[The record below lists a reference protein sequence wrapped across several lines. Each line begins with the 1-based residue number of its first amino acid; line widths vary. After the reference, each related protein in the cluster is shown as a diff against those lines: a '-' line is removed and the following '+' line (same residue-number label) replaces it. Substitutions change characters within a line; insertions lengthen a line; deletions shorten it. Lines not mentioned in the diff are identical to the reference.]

1 MKNNWIIILVLVIVI
16 IAAVLYLIGYFM
28 RKKNQEQL
36 DELEVRKEALFDL
49 PVFEEI
55 DDIKKMHLVGQ
66 SQNSFREWNQRWVEL
81 STRSFAELE
90 SQIYEVENQNE
101 IFRFMKAKK
110 AVVEANETMTEMEAE
125 VEVIRNGLKEL
136 RESEERNSLEVQK
149 ALDVYE
155 ELSKSLKD
163 DKASFGPA
171 YSEIQKQLRNVEI
184 EFTQFVTLNTS
195 GDPIEAREVLE
206 DAERHTYELE
216 DLMKR
221 IPPMYEELNETFPDQ
236 LKEIEEGYNQ
246 LLADDYVFPEQN
258 FAEEIQHAKKRV
270 ENSMADL
277 ETFPDQLKEI
287 EEGYNQLLADD
298 YVFPEQNFAEEIQH
312 AKKRV
317 ENSMADLEKTEIAA
331 VEVANRDTATAIDA
345 LYEVMEREIEAKKYV
360 VTNQKI
366 IDDYISHSLKNNRQL
381 MIELDHV
388 SQSYTLNNNELGR
401 SRGFQTEIEEIIRR
415 QKDLE
420 PRMKEHTVPYSEI
433 QAFYKECYKIL
444 DDIENQQLEIDAS
457 LKELRKGEKVAQE
470 KVDEYEFRLRS
481 IKRYVEKQRL
491 PGLSADYL
499 EFFYVAT
506 DRIEDLSRAL
516 NKMRIN
522 MDEINRLCDLCE
534 DDLELLDKK
543 TKDLVNAAALTEQ
556 MMQYANRYRHT
567 HENIR
572 TALDKSMYLFSTE
585 FRYQDALDEIGTAL
599 EAVEPGAFKRIEDF
613 YFKNIN
619 NPNLTAI

>member
-1 MKNNWIIILVLVIVI
+1 MKNNRIIILVLVIVI

-221 IPPMYEELNETFPDQ
+221 IPPMYEELN
-236 LKEIEEGYNQ
+236 
-246 LLADDYVFPEQN
+246 
-258 FAEEIQHAKKRV
+258 
-270 ENSMADL
+270 

-567 HENIR
+567 HETIR
-572 TALDKSMYLFSTE
+572 AALDKSMYLFSTE

>member
-221 IPPMYEELNETFPDQ
+221 IPPVYEELN
-236 LKEIEEGYNQ
+236 
-246 LLADDYVFPEQN
+246 
-258 FAEEIQHAKKRV
+258 
-270 ENSMADL
+270 

-572 TALDKSMYLFSTE
+572 AALDKSMYLFSTE

>member
-221 IPPMYEELNETFPDQ
+221 IPPMYEELN
-236 LKEIEEGYNQ
+236 
-246 LLADDYVFPEQN
+246 
-258 FAEEIQHAKKRV
+258 
-270 ENSMADL
+270 

-572 TALDKSMYLFSTE
+572 SALDKSMYLFSTE

-599 EAVEPGAFKRIEDF
+599 EAVEPGSNSHSD
-613 YFKNIN
+613 
-619 NPNLTAI
+619 

>member
-216 DLMKR
+216 GLMKR

-270 ENSMADL
+270 ENSMA
-277 ETFPDQLKEI
+277 
-287 EEGYNQLLADD
+287 N
-298 YVFPEQNFAEEIQH
+298 
-312 AKKRV
+312 
-317 ENSMADLEKTEIAA
+317 LEKTEIAA

-556 MMQYANRYRHT
+556 MMQYANRYRHS

>member
-277 ETFPDQLKEI
+277 E
-287 EEGYNQLLADD
+287 
-298 YVFPEQNFAEEIQH
+298 
-312 AKKRV
+312 
-317 ENSMADLEKTEIAA
+317 KTEIAA

-543 TKDLVNAAALTEQ
+543 PKDLVNAAALTEQ

-567 HENIR
+567 HETIR
-572 TALDKSMYLFSTE
+572 AALDKSMYLFSTE

>member
-221 IPPMYEELNETFPDQ
+221 IPPMYEELN
-236 LKEIEEGYNQ
+236 
-246 LLADDYVFPEQN
+246 
-258 FAEEIQHAKKRV
+258 
-270 ENSMADL
+270 

-567 HENIR
+567 HENIQA
-572 TALDKSMYLFSTE
+572 ALDKSMYLFSTE

>member
-110 AVVEANETMTEMEAE
+110 AVVEANETMTEMEVE

-221 IPPMYEELNETFPDQ
+221 IPPMYEELN
-236 LKEIEEGYNQ
+236 
-246 LLADDYVFPEQN
+246 
-258 FAEEIQHAKKRV
+258 
-270 ENSMADL
+270 

-572 TALDKSMYLFSTE
+572 AALDKSMYLFSTE

>member
-163 DKASFGPA
+163 YKASFGPA

-246 LLADDYVFPEQN
+246 LLADDYVFPE
-258 FAEEIQHAKKRV
+258 K
-270 ENSMADL
+270 
-277 ETFPDQLKEI
+277 
-287 EEGYNQLLADD
+287 
-298 YVFPEQNFAEEIQH
+298 NFAEEIQH

-572 TALDKSMYLFSTE
+572 AALDKSMYLFSTE

>member
-110 AVVEANETMTEMEAE
+110 AVVEANETMTEMEA
-125 VEVIRNGLKEL
+125 IRNGLKEL

-221 IPPMYEELNETFPDQ
+221 IPPMYEELN
-236 LKEIEEGYNQ
+236 
-246 LLADDYVFPEQN
+246 
-258 FAEEIQHAKKRV
+258 
-270 ENSMADL
+270 

-567 HENIR
+567 HETIR
-572 TALDKSMYLFSTE
+572 AALDKSMYLFSTE

>member
-221 IPPMYEELNETFPDQ
+221 IPPMYEELN
-236 LKEIEEGYNQ
+236 
-246 LLADDYVFPEQN
+246 
-258 FAEEIQHAKKRV
+258 
-270 ENSMADL
+270 

-567 HENIR
+567 HENVR

>member
-221 IPPMYEELNETFPDQ
+221 IPPMYEELN
-236 LKEIEEGYNQ
+236 
-246 LLADDYVFPEQN
+246 
-258 FAEEIQHAKKRV
+258 
-270 ENSMADL
+270 

-572 TALDKSMYLFSTE
+572 AALDKSMYLFSTE

-613 YFKNIN
+613 YFKKIGR
-619 NPNLTAI
+619 AHV

>member
-277 ETFPDQLKEI
+277 E
-287 EEGYNQLLADD
+287 
-298 YVFPEQNFAEEIQH
+298 
-312 AKKRV
+312 
-317 ENSMADLEKTEIAA
+317 KTEIAA

-543 TKDLVNAAALTEQ
+543 TEDLVNAAALTEQ

-572 TALDKSMYLFSTE
+572 AALDKSMYLFSTE

>member
-277 ETFPDQLKEI
+277 E
-287 EEGYNQLLADD
+287 
-298 YVFPEQNFAEEIQH
+298 
-312 AKKRV
+312 
-317 ENSMADLEKTEIAA
+317 KTEIAA

-457 LKELRKGEKVAQE
+457 LKELRKGEKVARE

-572 TALDKSMYLFSTE
+572 AALDKSMYLFSTE

>member
-277 ETFPDQLKEI
+277 E
-287 EEGYNQLLADD
+287 
-298 YVFPEQNFAEEIQH
+298 
-312 AKKRV
+312 
-317 ENSMADLEKTEIAA
+317 KTEIAA

-420 PRMKEHTVPYSEI
+420 PQMKEHTVPYSEI

-572 TALDKSMYLFSTE
+572 AALDKSMYLFSTE

>member
-1 MKNNWIIILVLVIVI
+1 MDYHFSTSNRYYCCGAILNWLFY
-16 IAAVLYLIGYFM
+16 AQ
-28 RKKNQEQL
+28 KNQEQL

-277 ETFPDQLKEI
+277 E
-287 EEGYNQLLADD
+287 
-298 YVFPEQNFAEEIQH
+298 
-312 AKKRV
+312 
-317 ENSMADLEKTEIAA
+317 KTEIAA

-401 SRGFQTEIEEIIRR
+401 SRSFQTEIEEIIRR

-572 TALDKSMYLFSTE
+572 AALDKSMYLFSTE

>member
-277 ETFPDQLKEI
+277 E
-287 EEGYNQLLADD
+287 
-298 YVFPEQNFAEEIQH
+298 
-312 AKKRV
+312 
-317 ENSMADLEKTEIAA
+317 KTEIAA

-522 MDEINRLCDLCE
+522 MDEIN
-534 DDLELLDKK
+534 
-543 TKDLVNAAALTEQ
+543 AAALTEQ

-572 TALDKSMYLFSTE
+572 AALDKSMYLFSTE

>member
-277 ETFPDQLKEI
+277 E
-287 EEGYNQLLADD
+287 
-298 YVFPEQNFAEEIQH
+298 
-312 AKKRV
+312 
-317 ENSMADLEKTEIAA
+317 KTEIAA

-420 PRMKEHTVPYSEI
+420 PRMKEDTVPYSEI

-572 TALDKSMYLFSTE
+572 AALDKSMYLFSTE

>member
-277 ETFPDQLKEI
+277 E
-287 EEGYNQLLADD
+287 
-298 YVFPEQNFAEEIQH
+298 
-312 AKKRV
+312 
-317 ENSMADLEKTEIAA
+317 KTEIAA

-506 DRIEDLSRAL
+506 DRIEDLSLAL

-567 HENIR
+567 HETIR
-572 TALDKSMYLFSTE
+572 AALDKSMYLFSTE

>member
-136 RESEERNSLEVQK
+136 RETEERNSLEVQK

-221 IPPMYEELNETFPDQ
+221 IPPMYEELN
-236 LKEIEEGYNQ
+236 
-246 LLADDYVFPEQN
+246 
-258 FAEEIQHAKKRV
+258 
-270 ENSMADL
+270 

-567 HENIR
+567 HENVR
-572 TALDKSMYLFSTE
+572 AALDKSMYLFSTE

>member
-277 ETFPDQLKEI
+277 E
-287 EEGYNQLLADD
+287 
-298 YVFPEQNFAEEIQH
+298 
-312 AKKRV
+312 
-317 ENSMADLEKTEIAA
+317 KTEIAA

-499 EFFYVAT
+499 EFFYGAT

-572 TALDKSMYLFSTE
+572 AALDKSMYLFSTE

>member
-136 RESEERNSLEVQK
+136 RESEECNSLEVQK

-221 IPPMYEELNETFPDQ
+221 IPPMYEELN
-236 LKEIEEGYNQ
+236 
-246 LLADDYVFPEQN
+246 
-258 FAEEIQHAKKRV
+258 
-270 ENSMADL
+270 

-572 TALDKSMYLFSTE
+572 AALDKSMYLFSTE

>member
-66 SQNSFREWNQRWVEL
+66 SQNSFREWNRRWVEL

-221 IPPMYEELNETFPDQ
+221 IPPMYEELN
-236 LKEIEEGYNQ
+236 
-246 LLADDYVFPEQN
+246 
-258 FAEEIQHAKKRV
+258 
-270 ENSMADL
+270 

-567 HENIR
+567 HENVR
-572 TALDKSMYLFSTE
+572 AALDKSMYLFSTE

>member
-277 ETFPDQLKEI
+277 E
-287 EEGYNQLLADD
+287 
-298 YVFPEQNFAEEIQH
+298 
-312 AKKRV
+312 
-317 ENSMADLEKTEIAA
+317 KTEIAA

-457 LKELRKGEKVAQE
+457 LKELRKGEKVVQE

-572 TALDKSMYLFSTE
+572 AALDKSMYLFSTE

>member
-110 AVVEANETMTEMEAE
+110 AVVEANETMTKMEAE

-221 IPPMYEELNETFPDQ
+221 IPPMYEELN
-236 LKEIEEGYNQ
+236 
-246 LLADDYVFPEQN
+246 
-258 FAEEIQHAKKRV
+258 
-270 ENSMADL
+270 

-572 TALDKSMYLFSTE
+572 AALDKSMYLFSTE

>member
-277 ETFPDQLKEI
+277 E
-287 EEGYNQLLADD
+287 
-298 YVFPEQNFAEEIQH
+298 
-312 AKKRV
+312 
-317 ENSMADLEKTEIAA
+317 KTEIAA
-331 VEVANRDTATAIDA
+331 GEVANRDTATAIDA

-381 MIELDHV
+381 MIDLDHV

-572 TALDKSMYLFSTE
+572 AALDKSMYLFSTE

>member
-1 MKNNWIIILVLVIVI
+1 
-16 IAAVLYLIGYFM
+16 M

-221 IPPMYEELNETFPDQ
+221 IPPMYEELN
-236 LKEIEEGYNQ
+236 
-246 LLADDYVFPEQN
+246 
-258 FAEEIQHAKKRV
+258 
-270 ENSMADL
+270 

-567 HENIR
+567 HETIR
-572 TALDKSMYLFSTE
+572 AALDKSMYLFSTE

>member
-277 ETFPDQLKEI
+277 E
-287 EEGYNQLLADD
+287 
-298 YVFPEQNFAEEIQH
+298 
-312 AKKRV
+312 
-317 ENSMADLEKTEIAA
+317 KTEIAA

-345 LYEVMEREIEAKKYV
+345 LYEVLEREIEAKKYV

-572 TALDKSMYLFSTE
+572 AALDKSMYLFSTE

>member
-1 MKNNWIIILVLVIVI
+1 MKNNWIIILVLVFVI

-277 ETFPDQLKEI
+277 E
-287 EEGYNQLLADD
+287 
-298 YVFPEQNFAEEIQH
+298 
-312 AKKRV
+312 
-317 ENSMADLEKTEIAA
+317 KTEIAA

-366 IDDYISHSLKNNRQL
+366 IDDYISHSLKNNHQL

-572 TALDKSMYLFSTE
+572 AALDKSMYLFSTE

>member
-277 ETFPDQLKEI
+277 E
-287 EEGYNQLLADD
+287 
-298 YVFPEQNFAEEIQH
+298 
-312 AKKRV
+312 
-317 ENSMADLEKTEIAA
+317 KTEIAA

-516 NKMRIN
+516 NKMCIN

-567 HENIR
+567 HETIR
-572 TALDKSMYLFSTE
+572 AALDKSMYLFSTE

>member
-246 LLADDYVFPEQN
+246 LLADDYVFPE
-258 FAEEIQHAKKRV
+258 K
-270 ENSMADL
+270 
-277 ETFPDQLKEI
+277 
-287 EEGYNQLLADD
+287 
-298 YVFPEQNFAEEIQH
+298 NFAEEIQH

-345 LYEVMEREIEAKKYV
+345 LYEVMEREIEAQKYV

-572 TALDKSMYLFSTE
+572 AALDKSMYLFSTE

>member
-277 ETFPDQLKEI
+277 E
-287 EEGYNQLLADD
+287 
-298 YVFPEQNFAEEIQH
+298 
-312 AKKRV
+312 
-317 ENSMADLEKTEIAA
+317 KTEIAA

-420 PRMKEHTVPYSEI
+420 PRIKEHTVPYSEI

-572 TALDKSMYLFSTE
+572 AALDKSMYLFSTE

>member
-171 YSEIQKQLRNVEI
+171 YSEIQKRLRNVEI

-221 IPPMYEELNETFPDQ
+221 IPPMYEELN
-236 LKEIEEGYNQ
+236 
-246 LLADDYVFPEQN
+246 
-258 FAEEIQHAKKRV
+258 
-270 ENSMADL
+270 

-572 TALDKSMYLFSTE
+572 AALDKSMYLFSTE

>member
-221 IPPMYEELNETFPDQ
+221 IPPMYEELN
-236 LKEIEEGYNQ
+236 
-246 LLADDYVFPEQN
+246 
-258 FAEEIQHAKKRV
+258 
-270 ENSMADL
+270 

-572 TALDKSMYLFSTE
+572 AALDKSMYLFSTE

-599 EAVEPGAFKRIEDF
+599 ESVEPGAFKRIEDF

>member
-221 IPPMYEELNETFPDQ
+221 IPPMYEELNE
-236 LKEIEEGYNQ
+236 
-246 LLADDYVFPEQN
+246 A
-258 FAEEIQHAKKRV
+258 
-270 ENSMADL
+270 
-277 ETFPDQLKEI
+277 FPDQLKEI

-572 TALDKSMYLFSTE
+572 AALDKSMYLFSTE
-585 FRYQDALDEIGTAL
+585 FRYQDALDEIGTTL

>member
-125 VEVIRNGLKEL
+125 VEVIRNVMKEL

-221 IPPMYEELNETFPDQ
+221 IPPMYEELN
-236 LKEIEEGYNQ
+236 
-246 LLADDYVFPEQN
+246 
-258 FAEEIQHAKKRV
+258 
-270 ENSMADL
+270 

-567 HENIR
+567 HETIR
-572 TALDKSMYLFSTE
+572 AALDKSMYLFSTE

>member
-277 ETFPDQLKEI
+277 E
-287 EEGYNQLLADD
+287 
-298 YVFPEQNFAEEIQH
+298 
-312 AKKRV
+312 
-317 ENSMADLEKTEIAA
+317 KTEIAA

-401 SRGFQTEIEEIIRR
+401 SRGFQTEIEEIIRC

-572 TALDKSMYLFSTE
+572 AALDKSMYLFSTE

>member
-216 DLMKR
+216 DLMER
-221 IPPMYEELNETFPDQ
+221 IPPMYEELN
-236 LKEIEEGYNQ
+236 
-246 LLADDYVFPEQN
+246 
-258 FAEEIQHAKKRV
+258 
-270 ENSMADL
+270 

-572 TALDKSMYLFSTE
+572 AALDKSMYLFSTE